1 MKILS
6 QILIVIL
13 AVVLVA
19 GATYLIVTQTGSS
32 TAITSDRPAF
42 DGGGQGQG
50 NGTGPGNGQG
60 MHGGGDE
67 GGGSS
72 QAWLEVLKNVGIV
85 AAATVLITL
94 IKLVLSRKP
103 KTQLV
108 DG

>member
-13 AVVLVA
+13 AVALVA

-32 TAITSDRPAF
+32 TSVSSDRPAI

-60 MHGGGDE
+60 MRGGGGE

-85 AAATVLITL
+85 AVATVLITL
-94 IKLVLSRKP
+94 IKRILGRKP
-103 KTQLV
+103 RPQLV
-108 DG
+108 NG